1 MSGERRDH
9 DEKEI
14 WLEIISSGSAGG
26 PSGCGLQQEQQAS
39 RWFYGGRREDPGGS
53 RYQAGGINDFEGW
66 KARFADSLQSS
77 ITEDVYQPYLDMLA
91 KKGDFESFG
100 KTAFVG
106 QEKDGQKYAAVIY
119 VVKYAEG
126 EIKYTVG
133 YDENMKLVQFVAQ

>member
-1 MSGERRDH
+1 M
-9 DEKEI
+9 KT
-14 WLEIISSGSAGG
+14 
-26 PSGCGLQQEQQAS
+26 QAEADIKLAES
-39 RWFYGGRREDPGGS
+39 
-53 RYQAGGINDFEGW
+53 NDFEGW